1 METKSFLLGYIAGMA
16 NLLMHK
22 TAPAYKQNS
31 SYHCIIETCGQQV
44 LLMTKS
50 GEMTFG
56 INMGIM
62 HVDGNLVAAASP
74 KFDTEYRIRR
84 EWCSDTVLDS
94 TYSMNFDWQYDEE
107 NINQEKLIEF
117 IDMCGGIDYE
127 GTISLWLSCSNK
139 TFYSF
144 T

>member
-1 METKSFLLGYIAGMA
+1 MDTKSFLLGYIAGMA
-16 NLLMHK
+16 NLLIHK
-22 TAPAYKQNS
+22 LAPTYKQNS
-31 SYHCIIETCGQQV
+31 SYHSTINACGRQV
-44 LLMTKS
+44 LLMTRS
-50 GEMTFG
+50 GKMTFG
-56 INMGIM
+56 INMGYA

-74 KFDTEYRIRR
+74 IFDTEYRIRR

-94 TYSMNFDWQYDEE
+94 TYGMNFDWEYDEE
-107 NINQEKLIEF
+107 NINQEKLVEF

-127 GTISLWLSCSNK
+127 GTISLWLAASNK